1 MKKLTATTPLKQY
14 LPKKNKIV
22 EEDSVEED
30 SINLNISDLINIRKI
45 ARSSKMYE
53 ISDNIRDILISKG
66 IEIEDK
72 DNNTVWKKL
81 D

>member
-1 MKKLTATTPLKQY
+1 
-14 LPKKNKIV
+14 
-22 EEDSVEED
+22 
-30 SINLNISDLINIRKI
+30 
-45 ARSSKMYE
+45 MYE

>member
-22 EEDSVEED
+22 KEDSVEED